1 MVIPDK
7 DRDRADGL
15 QPEAGNRVELPM
27 GEKTARWLVRAW
39 REWLRSIL
47 VIIVAVTAFRSAIA
61 DWNDV
66 PTGSMKPTILEGDR
80 IVVNKLAY
88 DLKVPYTR
96 WRLAQ
101 WGDPGRGDIVVL
113 TSPAD
118 GKRLVKRVVGLPG
131 DTIAM
136 VQNQLIVNG
145 HPVNYLPLDPDL
157 VAAFEPQG
165 DNRLLAAEELGDQTH
180 AVMITLGARTLRS
193 FGPIAI
199 PDGRY
204 FLMGD
209 NRDES
214 FDSRYF
220 GFVDRERIIG
230 RALAVAGSVN
240 PDHYFMPRWKRFF
253 TGLK

>member
-1 MVIPDK
+1 M
-7 DRDRADGL
+7 
-15 QPEAGNRVELPM
+15 
-27 GEKTARWLVRAW
+27 KTKVTTWVVRAW
-39 REWLRSIL
+39 RDWLRSIL
-47 VIIVAVTAFRSAIA
+47 FIVLAVTTFRSAVA

-88 DLKVPYTR
+88 DLKIPYTR
-96 WRLAQ
+96 WQIAR
-101 WGDPGRGDIVVL
+101 WGDPSRGDIVVL
-113 TSPAD
+113 SSPAD

-136 VQNQLIVNG
+136 HQNRLVVNG
-145 HPVNYLPLDPDL
+145 RPVTYSPLEADL
-157 VAAFEPQG
+157 VIEFVPQG
-165 DNRLLAAEELGDQTH
+165 EHRVLAAEELDGSPH
-180 AVMITLGARTLRS
+180 AMMITLGARTLRS
-193 FGPIAI
+193 FAPIPV
-199 PDGRY
+199 PDGQY

-214 FDSRYF
+214 FDSRHF
-220 GFVDRERIIG
+220 GLVDRDLIVG

-240 PDHYFMPRWKRFF
+240 PENHFWPRWKRFF